1 MNIPLRVL
9 IVEDSEPDTELILRE
24 LSRYG
29 YLPEYKRVDNGPDM
43 ARALES
49 GRWDIVISDHTMP
62 AFSSIKALEV
72 LRNNDPDI
80 PIIIVSGQVGEDTAV
95 AIMKAGANDYIMK
108 DRLKLLGSAIER
120 ELGEAENRRQRR
132 KAEAEL
138 AAKKAELK
146 VARKIDAI
154 KDEFIGM
161 VSHELKTPLTVIIG
175 ALKVAETPGVSPG
188 ERRRLIHDAATSAES
203 LAAMVENLLELSRYQ
218 SNRLKITPKTTG
230 IADVAKN
237 VMLQLQPRSAMH
249 KLYIDIP
256 PDCPPVTSDP
266 FKVERILYNL
276 MENAIK
282 YSPDGGDVRV
292 FARCQGKYLVIG
304 VSDQGLGI
312 SAAAR
317 AKLFRSFERVYDR
330 QTTNI
335 AGVGLGLK
343 VCRILVELQG
353 GKIWVESEPGKG
365 STFYFSLPIAPHS
378 GKD

>member
-1 MNIPLRVL
+1 MTRTLRVL

-24 LSRYG
+24 LNLYG
-29 YLPEYKRVDNGPDM
+29 YLPEHRRVDNGPDM

-49 GRWDIVISDHTMP
+49 GQWDIVISDHTMP
-62 AFSSIKALEV
+62 AFSSIKALEL

-80 PIIIVSGQVGEDTAV
+80 PIIIVSGQIGEDTAV

-108 DRLKLLGSAIER
+108 NHLKLLGAAIER
-120 ELGEAENRRQRR
+120 ELTEAENRRRRR

-138 AAKKAELK
+138 QAKKAELK
-146 VARKIDAI
+146 VAKKMDAI

-175 ALKVAETPGVSPG
+175 ALKVAETPGVSPE
-188 ERRRLIHDAATSAES
+188 ERQQLVHDAAASAES

-218 SNRLKITPKTTG
+218 SNRLKITSKTTS
-230 IADVAKN
+230 IADVAGG
-237 VMLQLQPRSAMH
+237 VLRQLEPRSAKH
-249 KLYIDIP
+249 KFHLDIP

-266 FKVERILYNL
+266 FKVERVLYNL
-276 MENAIK
+276 MENSIK

-292 FARCQGKYLVIG
+292 FAKRLGKYVVIG
-304 VSDQGLGI
+304 VSDQGMGI
-312 SAAAR
+312 PAAAQ

-365 STFYFSLPIAPHS
+365 STFYFSLPIAQS